1 MIIIEG
7 PDNAG
12 KSTLAEKLSKALNIP
27 VIHSVRPEK
36 GWKEKDVLYHSTWQL
51 RPQEAI
57 LDRVYAISEYVYGR
71 VIRGKTALGEL
82 HSEALFDLYNRP
94 YLIIYC
100 RPDDNVILDNKGRDQ
115 MDGVIQHHQTIIDE
129 YDVLMEEIKRFSI
142 GSVIHYDWKSTIFD
156 NLVAKCNK
164 HLTDFHSR
172 NISSQ
177 FMTKFRD
184 KQFNQ
189 ESGLNKVD
197 PLTWNQSKHSGGK

>member
-12 KSTLAEKLSKALNIP
+12 KSTLAEKLSKALEIP
-27 VIHSVRPEK
+27 VVHSVRPEK
-36 GWKEKDVLYHSTWQL
+36 HWSEEDVLYHSTWQL

-71 VIRGKTALGEL
+71 VIRGKTALGSK

-100 RPDDNVILDNKGRDQ
+100 RPDDHTILANGSRDQ
-115 MDGVIQHHQTIIDE
+115 MEGVIQHHQAIINE
-129 YDVLMEEIKRFSI
+129 YDILMEEVKRFTV
-142 GSVIHYDWKSTIFD
+142 GEVFHFNWKSDHID
-156 NLVAKCNK
+156 RVIELCEK
-164 HLTDFHSR
+164 HLVPFHSQ

-177 FMTKFRD
+177 FMSKFRD
-184 KQFNQ
+184 QQ
-189 ESGLNKVD
+189 
-197 PLTWNQSKHSGGK
+197 GK

>member
-36 GWKEKDVLYHSTWQL
+36 HWSEEDVLYHSTWQL

-71 VIRGKTALGEL
+71 VIRGKTALGEK

-100 RPDDNVILDNKGRDQ
+100 RPDDHTILDNKGRDQ
-115 MDGVIQHHQTIIDE
+115 MDGVIQHHQAIINE
-129 YDVLMEEIKRFSI
+129 YDVLMVEEVERFGQ
-142 GSVIHYDWKSTIFD
+142 GSVLHYNWKSMHID
-156 NLVAKCNK
+156 NVVGKCEK
-164 HLTDFHSR
+164 HLIDFHSR
-172 NISSQ
+172 FISSQ

-184 KQFNQ
+184 QQ
-189 ESGLNKVD
+189 EK
-197 PLTWNQSKHSGGK
+197 